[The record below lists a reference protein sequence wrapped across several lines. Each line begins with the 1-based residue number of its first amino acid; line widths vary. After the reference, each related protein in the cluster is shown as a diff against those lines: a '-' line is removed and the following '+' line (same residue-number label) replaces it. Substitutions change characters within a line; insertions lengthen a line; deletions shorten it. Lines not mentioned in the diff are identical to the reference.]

1 MDLNNIIN
9 NVIEY
14 KYLSTKK
21 DLVHIG
27 YGIDNNYVRCAAT
40 SMVSF
45 YLNNKNRNFSFYI
58 ITNNLSNENKDFL
71 YKDKQKA
78 TKIINNYIKN
88 RKLLMRESL
97 KSKEVF
103 NINFKLKNMSRS
115 YYYLYKTL
123 CK

>member
-45 YLNNKNRNFSFYI
+45 YLNNLFY
-58 ITNNLSNENKDFL
+58 LL
-71 YKDKQKA
+71 Y
-78 TKIINNYIKN
+78 
-88 RKLLMRESL
+88 
-97 KSKEVF
+97 
-103 NINFKLKNMSRS
+103 
-115 YYYLYKTL
+115 
-123 CK
+123 

>member
-58 ITNNLSNENKDFL
+58 ITNNLSNENKDKFRSL
-71 YKDKQKA
+71 AEKYKFNVFIMKYDKIFFVHYHKR
-78 TKIINNYIKN
+78 IIGQ
-88 RKLLMRESL
+88 
-97 KSKEVF
+97 
-103 NINFKLKNMSRS
+103 
-115 YYYLYKTL
+115 
-123 CK
+123 